1 MHIRLPVCVPSPA
14 AGSLATPPLRSEPVQ
29 RRAML
34 TELMTELAGDDGR
47 PGGALLRQVDV
58 PAALVGRTYGDLVAH
73 LVLQRQL
80 VPLGLFRKKPENP
93 AWRLSYVQTNPPA
106 GERVLASDRA
116 FVLRTRHVA

>member
-1 MHIRLPVCVPSPA
+1 
-14 AGSLATPPLRSEPVQ
+14 
-29 RRAML
+29 ML

-47 PGGALLRQVDV
+47 PGGALLRQVEV
-58 PAALVGRTYGDLVAH
+58 PPALVGRTYGDLVAH

-80 VPLGLFRKKPENP
+80 VPLGLYRKKPENP

-106 GERVLASDRA
+106 CERVLASDRA